1 MEVHIYIGTD
11 SKAPRV
17 QTRKYGY
24 VLACTLKGKLETKQG
39 FKETKGTYNRAT
51 LEAITEAVGR
61 VVKPNYIK
69 NLRIAEGYRI
79 EPDEDGHMH
88 YILDSGIDIQEL
100 DGISLYQ
107 AIEKERAF
115 EPKLLCIGG
124 KVLILSDKTVLFCT
138 KTRLV
143 YKADHKVVAIK
154 PYRFLTL
161 EVESLWQ

>member
-61 VVKPNYIK
+61 VVKPSEIHIHTENEFILTMLEE
-69 NLRIAEGYRI
+69 NLDRWEQNGYVTTKGEAVANRDLWKQLKEKAGEHLLLS
-79 EPDEDGHMH
+79 EPGKHEYSMW
-88 YILDSGIDIQEL
+88 IQEQL
-100 DGISLYQ
+100 KRVTSN
-107 AIEKERAF
+107 R
-115 EPKLLCIGG
+115 
-124 KVLILSDKTVLFCT
+124 
-138 KTRLV
+138 
-143 YKADHKVVAIK
+143 
-154 PYRFLTL
+154 
-161 EVESLWQ
+161 